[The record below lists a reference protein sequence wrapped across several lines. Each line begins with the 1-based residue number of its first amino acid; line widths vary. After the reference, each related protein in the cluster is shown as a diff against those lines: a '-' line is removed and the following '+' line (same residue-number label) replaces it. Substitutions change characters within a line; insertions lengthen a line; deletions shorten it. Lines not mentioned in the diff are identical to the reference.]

1 MQKSYPVL
9 GHSMRFA
16 LEPGDSALAE
26 PCSPGALAPGDLALL
41 VKWAAGRPAGYVI
54 HRVLLNLNG
63 RFVLTKGDANFL
75 PDFPPSAFQP
85 AARVS
90 ALERGAVRWPAGN
103 GSLWPL
109 AAVYSLAANKVMAVA
124 AYAAYFSLYGA
135 ALILPRAFRSLVN
148 AASLYWESRLHP
160 ALVRAASA
168 PFRPG
173 SASAAGPVAGVK
185 SGRITAD
192 EVWAGRVTVADYLT
206 IAPGASVRVEPGAE
220 ISFLRSEPWF
230 LPVVRAAAGGSL
242 RELDSRFAKILVYGE
257 FSAAGSAAA
266 PVRFRGPSF
275 GGVHALG
282 AGKVSLAY
290 CSMEAA
296 GACALSAWDHAF
308 LRAEDSLFLSCRRGL
323 ELSGEAAGT
332 IKNCYFRGQGGPA
345 ARALD
350 ESTLLFSDGEADCA
364 EGPAFEAADQA
375 RVSICGV
382 AVPKAPR
389 ALAVSGEAAVLLEK
403 FSVGGCSTGA
413 LLAEGRAVLT
423 ALDCAVS
430 GSEFGISASGGV
442 SLRLDACRF
451 DGNKGH
457 AVSLSGKSSLY
468 ASGCAFSGNGA
479 GITARGTNGIALT
492 RCSVSDSAG
501 AALRLSGHNSL
512 GLQDCLFENCTFGIE
527 GLGLNRVR
535 AANSVFRG
543 AGGPG
548 VRLELAA
555 AADFSNCVFDASLLG
570 ALLLGCRSFRGR
582 GLQFTGT
589 GGACLRAE
597 DCADILLEDSVL
609 RGGLSGAEFSGET
622 TGVLRA
628 CRLEAQSGA
637 AASAAGRAR
646 LRLEACSVYGSGVG
660 LKAAGNSELY
670 AENCG
675 LEGVTGSAAEAAG
688 RAEMDLR
695 GCSISGPGRAV
706 TASAS
711 SSVELRGVR
720 AETFALPCATFGGR
734 ARLLAAESA
743 LLSAGDVLYSS
754 GAAFLLLRN
763 CSLSSSG
770 AAALN
775 LNGGSAD
782 ISGCSLN
789 GRRGVHISAGASLR
803 ARDTSVSASES
814 GLDSAGAFSALRLA
828 LDGGAMG
835 GMALAGPVNFLSD
848 VSVLRAP
855 SPGIALAPGS
865 SLRARRVRVG
875 GSPWLPP
882 SAAPLTRHASR
893 PIFRFVAATAGAWPF
908 SLVYRAACSAG
919 VAAAVALLPGRGIRS
934 LYLYRGMAG
943 RDWVP
948 GLSDMDLAC
957 VLDVP
962 SPGEDWS
969 VYKALARRLRVLKAF
984 FPFTGEVMIT
994 DRTGFSAFMGSW
1006 GAKAAEFPGAS
1017 RLLSG
1022 VPEQA
1027 CGAPRQGGVAD
1038 LSEAFYAYT
1047 LLMRHFFTG
1056 GMPEKFLRRNCLKNL
1071 ADILR
1076 YTSPAGTPYRL
1087 SRRDYARG
1095 AGLPLDDYMLQ
1106 DRGEYA
1112 YRAFAALHQAA
1123 PDVSCGSET
1132 GAGGSAWFNRAAFD
1146 AAGRDLAARSGL
1158 QLSLVLD
1165 SLYRVYV
1172 LLPDEAAGDKEAYL
1186 RACAALNEARSASP
1200 ALSASPLVLTR
1211 RAFALLC
1218 RLPYLN
1224 NPMFWADLAMPV
1236 NGAGPEDGGVFC
1248 YGPVPRLRPSEEDL
1262 REASA
1267 AAAAHFAGSWRSLWG
1282 EMPPHYF
1289 YTRAGGLLLLAAG
1302 EPVPGSAPA
1311 GLRAALERRGI
1322 PGPDWKEFLAGGYGR
1337 ENYEYVSRLTAGTG
1351 RPPDVR

>member
-1 MQKSYPVL
+1 
-9 GHSMRFA
+9 MRFA

-26 PCSPGALAPGDLALL
+26 PCAPGALAPGDLALL

-54 HRVLLNLNG
+54 HRVLLNFNG

-90 ALERGAVRWPAGN
+90 ALQRGAVRWPAGN
-103 GSLWPL
+103 GVLWPL
-109 AAVYSLAANKVMAVA
+109 AAAYSLAANKILALA
-124 AYAAYFSLYGA
+124 AYAAYFSFYGA
-135 ALILPRAFRSLVN
+135 SLFLPRFLRSLFN
-148 AASLYWESRLHP
+148 AASLYWESSLHP
-160 ALVRAASA
+160 ALAKAVSAPLRPASGAASGPA
-168 PFRPG
+168 P
-173 SASAAGPVAGVK
+173 AVK

-192 EVWAGRVTVADYLT
+192 EVWSGRVTVADYLT
-206 IAPGASVRVEPGAE
+206 IAPGASVRVEAGTE

-230 LPVVRAAAGGSL
+230 FPVVRAAAGGSL

-266 PVRFRGPSF
+266 LVRFSGPSF

-282 AGKVSLAY
+282 AGKASLAY
-290 CSMEAA
+290 CSLEGA

-308 LRAEDSLFLSCRRGL
+308 LRAENSLFLSCRRGL
-323 ELSGEAAGT
+323 ELSGEAAGAVE
-332 IKNCYFRGQGGPA
+332 NCSFRGQAGPA

-350 ESTLLFSDGEADCA
+350 ESTLLFSGGEADCA
-364 EGPAFEAADQA
+364 EGPAFEAAGQA
-375 RVSICGV
+375 RVAICGA
-382 AVPKAPR
+382 AVSKTPR
-389 ALAVSGEAAVLLEK
+389 ALAVSGEAVVLLEK
-403 FSVGGCSTGA
+403 FFAGGCSAGA
-413 LLAEGRAVLT
+413 LLAEGRAALT

-457 AVSLSGKSSLY
+457 AASLSGKSSLS

-479 GITARGTNGIALT
+479 GITARGTNAITLS
-492 RCSVSDSAG
+492 RCSVSGSDG
-501 AALRLSGHNSL
+501 AALRLAGHNSL
-512 GLQDCLFENCTFGIE
+512 RLQSCLLENCAFGIE
-527 GLGLNRVR
+527 GSGLNRVQ
-535 AANSVFRG
+535 AADSVFRG
-543 AGGPG
+543 ASGPG

-555 AADFSNCVFDASLLG
+555 AADFVNCVFEGSLLG
-570 ALLLGCRSFRGR
+570 GLLLGCRSFRGR
-582 GLQFTGT
+582 GLLFSGA
-589 GGACLRAE
+589 GGAALRAE
-597 DCADILLEDSVL
+597 DCAEILLEDSVL
-609 RGGLSGAEFSGET
+609 RGGLSGVEFSGDT
-622 TGVLRA
+622 SGALRG
-628 CRLEAQSGA
+628 CRFEAQSGA
-637 AASAAGRAR
+637 AVWAGGRAR
-646 LRLEACSVYGSGVG
+646 LRLEACSLDGSGVG
-660 LKAAGNSELY
+660 LKADGNSELY

-675 LEGVTGSAAEAAG
+675 LDGMTGSAAEAAG

-695 GCSISGPGRAV
+695 DCSVSGPGRAV
-706 TASAS
+706 TASGS
-711 SSVELRGVR
+711 SSVGLLGVR
-720 AETFALPCATFGGR
+720 ARTLALPCATLGGR
-734 ARLLAAESA
+734 ARLLAAESR
-743 LLSAGDVLYSS
+743 LLSAGDAVYSS
-754 GAAFLLLRN
+754 GGAALRLRN
-763 CSLSSSG
+763 SVLSSSG

-775 LNGGSAD
+775 LSGGSAV
-782 ISGCSLN
+782 ISGCALS
-789 GRRGVHISAGASLR
+789 GRRGVHISAGAALR
-803 ARDTSVSASES
+803 ACDTSVWASES
-814 GLDSAGAFSALRLA
+814 GLDSAGAFSALRLV
-828 LDGGAMG
+828 LDGGTLG
-835 GMALAGPVNFLSD
+835 GMALAGPVNSLSD

-865 SLRARRVRVG
+865 SLRARRVSVG
-875 GSPWLPP
+875 GSPWQPP
-882 SAAPLTRHASR
+882 AAAAAARHASR
-893 PIFRFVAATAGAWPF
+893 PLFHFVAATAGAWPF
-908 SLVYRAACSAG
+908 SLAYRAAYWAG
-919 VAAAVALLPGRGIRS
+919 AAAARALLPGRGIRS

-957 VLDVP
+957 LLDVS
-962 SPGEDWS
+962 SPGEDWT

-984 FPFTGEVMIT
+984 FPFTGEVLIA
-994 DRTGFSAFMGSW
+994 DRAGFSAFMGSW

-1022 VPEQA
+1022 APEQVR
-1027 CGAPRQGGVAD
+1027 GAPRQGGAAD
-1038 LSEAFYAYT
+1038 LTEAFYAYT

-1056 GMPEKFLRRNCLKNL
+1056 GLPEKFLRRNCLKNL

-1076 YTSPAGTPYRL
+1076 YTSPAGTPSRL
-1087 SRRDYARG
+1087 SRREYARG

-1123 PDVSCGSET
+1123 PAAPCGSEA
-1132 GAGGSAWFNRAAFD
+1132 GAGGAGWFNRAAFD
-1146 AAGRDLAARSGL
+1146 AAGRNLAARSGL
-1158 QLSLVLD
+1158 PLSLVLD

-1172 LLPDEAAGDKEAYL
+1172 LLPDEAAGDKGAYL
-1186 RACAALNEARSASP
+1186 RACAALNEAREASP

-1224 NPMFWADLAMPV
+1224 NPMFWADLAAPV

-1248 YGPVPRLRPSEEDL
+1248 YGPVPKLSPSEEDM
-1262 REASA
+1262 REAAA

-1302 EPVPGSAPA
+1302 EPVPCSAPT
-1311 GLRAALERRGI
+1311 GLRTALERRGI

-1351 RPPDVR
+1351 RVADGR